1 MGSKPEIKSDIG
13 ETLLS
18 TRSWPKKFEFWDL
31 NLAIRIDIKNKP
43 GIENMRSHNFQKM
56 FKIFN
61 SKFRYFNA

>member
-31 NLAIRIDIKNKP
+31 NLAIRIYIKNEP
-43 GIENMRSHNFQKM
+43 ETEDIRSRDFQK
-56 FKIFN
+56 II
-61 SKFRYFNA
+61 KFLS